1 MDERYF
7 GVRRGENRVRM
18 RKVSRFYSPLK
29 LTQQDKLSEF
39 CTKLFGE
46 PPISDFRKKFEIFP
60 NHRGE
65 GGLTQSQLKCKFGG
79 RSGRLELIT
88 AFSENPNWVASSIIV
103 SKRG

>member
-1 MDERYF
+1 M
-7 GVRRGENRVRM
+7 RM

-79 RSGRLELIT
+79 RSSWLELIT
-88 AFSENPNWVASSIIV
+88 AFSENPKWVASPIIV
-103 SKRG
+103 GKRG